1 MTVIQGRVV
10 SAFLGASGTLRKE
23 GQASIDF
30 AIDGIVGDRH
40 RGPTRRCW
48 EQTDKQPGG
57 TEPAMSG
64 SGLRSLRKILMWFP
78 RS

>member
-1 MTVIQGRVV
+1 MGTMQGRVA
-10 SAFLGASGTLRKE
+10 SAFLGAPGTLRKDN
-23 GQASIDF
+23 QASIDF

-57 TEPAMSG
+57 TE
-64 SGLRSLRKILMWFP
+64 RRNE
-78 RS
+78 RQ